1 MFHTYYISLEFQLFM
16 IGLAFLMIIWRY
28 PKSQK
33 VLMSIITSLSIASAA
48 ILTYRNNLNGI
59 LVVTPEE
66 RRLLTHQTY
75 FQNYMTAIEPNAGPY
90 FIGLSLGLLYI
101 PMKNIQ
107 ILVKMRYKLA
117 FYLWH
122 VVPIFAVLSMLSTQL
137 FYEYDFEKPS
147 LWMAVY
153 AMFTQN
159 IWGFMAASAALLFCL
174 KKTSFITSMFNLPV
188 FLPIYRLTYTTYICH
203 ITVLYVIAGA
213 SKGASNIGTIPLVM
227 NSEFF
232 FIKRNLNSFL
242 SFCLLTFF
250 PAFIYHLLLHLFPLH
265 CVYPYVSYWIS
276 HNRCVKWTIFKIRW
290 VLSFVRCAYF
300 CTYQFLIFLGKKNSR
315 YTQHLELVT

>member
-1 MFHTYYISLEFQLFM
+1 MMLQCMFHTYYISLEFQLFM

-48 ILTYRNNLNGI
+48 ILTYRNKLNGI
-59 LVVTPEE
+59 LVITPEE

-227 NSEFF
+227 NSELY
-232 FIKRNLNSFL
+232 FILNE
-242 SFCLLTFF
+242 
-250 PAFIYHLLLHLFPLH
+250 I
-265 CVYPYVSYWIS
+265 
-276 HNRCVKWTIFKIRW
+276 
-290 VLSFVRCAYF
+290 
-300 CTYQFLIFLGKKNSR
+300 
-315 YTQHLELVT
+315 